1 MGIGGRIPDPRPAV
15 ARAALQ
21 LAALVLVVCALGGLT
36 CGCRPPADCDVGRDT
51 WRCSPEGIPQHC
63 DAHNRWRAWA
73 TVPCARVGQVCALR
87 DGRTTCVR
95 PSTAAAIPANP
106 FNDAGADASVEGGL

>member
-1 MGIGGRIPDPRPAV
+1 MRPAL
-15 ARAALQ
+15 RLAL
-21 LAALVLVVCALGGLT
+21 LVLLPLSMGVVT
-36 CGCRPPADCDVGRDT
+36 SGCRPPADCDVGRDT

-63 DAHNRWRAWA
+63 DVHNRWRAWA

-95 PSTAAAIPANP
+95 PSTAAQLPLNP
-106 FNDAGADASVEGGL
+106 FADAGADAPAEGGL

>member
-1 MGIGGRIPDPRPAV
+1 MGIGGRTPDPRPAV
-15 ARAALQ
+15 ARAALR
-21 LAALVLVVCALGGLT
+21 LAALVLLVCALGVLT

-73 TVPCARVGQVCALR
+73 TVPCARVGLVCALR

-95 PSTAAAIPANP
+95 PSTAAAIPSNP